1 MESKKSALMLLLALF
16 VISAMIAAPVAEAR
30 ELTSTHADDKNL
42 SNILLAYGRDQ
53 LFKYAFQLEGAST
66 ANCIGYYCL
75 YTSCCSGC
83 QCVTSYDEVPI
94 PAYCETSCKAST

>member
-53 LFKYAFQLEGAST
+53 LFKNAFQLEGLST
-66 ANCIGYYCL
+66 SCIGYFCL
-75 YTSCCSGC
+75 YTSCCAGC
-83 QCVTSYDEVPI
+83 QCVTSYADVPI
-94 PAYCETSCKAST
+94 PAYCETSCKDST

>member
-53 LFKYAFQLEGAST
+53 LFKNAFQLEGLST
-66 ANCIGYYCL
+66 SCIGYFCL
-75 YTSCCSGC
+75 YTSCCAGC
-83 QCVTSYDEVPI
+83 QCVTSYDDVPI
-94 PAYCETSCKAST
+94 PAYCETSCKDST